1 MPMPLTV
8 ALDAQLALGTATG
21 IGTYARDLAAA
32 LRADGVTVRALQAAW
47 LDPWRFDRRVLW
59 DQVVLP
65 LQAAR
70 SGASLLHATAGT
82 LPLVRTVPTV
92 VTVHDMAWLRVQD
105 HAPPYARAYF
115 GGAMRRAYRGAAAVV
130 VDSAF
135 SGREYHDLSGD
146 RRPPAVVPPG
156 VDARFAAL
164 VRRPD
169 AAPFALVTGTVER
182 RKNLIRAIETAAAIP
197 ELAIVSIGPPTPYLD
212 AARARARDLG
222 VGERVRFLGYVERA
236 VIDDLYA
243 RATLALVPSR
253 YEGFGYA
260 LAEALCAGLPV
271 VASDR
276 ASLPEVA
283 AGDAALVDPD
293 DAGGWIEAVRAVLA
307 DRDRAQR
314 AAEAVRPRAVERFA
328 WTHAARALRAVY
340 ARFAAQ

>member
-1 MPMPLTV
+1 MPPTV

-21 IGTYARDLAAA
+21 IGTYARDLIAA
-32 LRADGVTVRALQAAW
+32 LRADGVTVRPLQAPW

-59 DQVVLP
+59 DQIVLP

-70 SGASLLHATAGT
+70 SGAALLHATAGT
-82 LPLVRTVPTV
+82 LPLVCTLPTV

-115 GGAMRRAYRGAAAVV
+115 GAMMRRAYRRAAAVV

-135 SGREYHDLSGD
+135 SGREYTELSGD
-146 RRPPAVVPPG
+146 PRPPAVVLPG
-156 VDARFAAL
+156 VDARFGAL

-169 AAPFALVTGTVER
+169 AAPFALVAGTVER

-197 ELAIVSIGPPTPYLD
+197 ELAVVSIGPPTPYLD
-212 AARARARDLG
+212 EARARAADLG
-222 VGERVRFLGYVERA
+222 VSERVRFLGYVERGT
-236 VIDDLYA
+236 IDDLYA

-283 AGDAALVDPD
+283 GGDAPLLDPD
-293 DAGGWIEAVRAVLA
+293 DATGWIDAVRAVLA
-307 DRDRAQR
+307 DRDRAEGV
-314 AAEAVRPRAVERFA
+314 AAAARVRAVTRFA
-328 WTHAARALRAVY
+328 WTHAARTLRAVY
-340 ARFAAQ
+340 ERVAG